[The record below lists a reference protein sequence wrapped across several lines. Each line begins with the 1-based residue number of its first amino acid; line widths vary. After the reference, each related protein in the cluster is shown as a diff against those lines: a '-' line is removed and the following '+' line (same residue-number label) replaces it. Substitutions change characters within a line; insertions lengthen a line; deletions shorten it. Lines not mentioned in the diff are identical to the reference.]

1 MAKEYLRS
9 LTEQKDETESKES
22 TDTKEN
28 CVRLKAVTLLGLIR
42 SFFLQRTGQY

>member
-9 LTEQKDETESKES
+9 LTEEKDETESKES

-28 CVRLKAVTLLGLIR
+28 CVRLKAVTLLGLISR
-42 SFFLQRTGQY
+42 FFNTCTKN